1 MSVRLR
7 LTKYEVNSLGLEWR
21 EGDGGRNPKYR
32 LKKDK
37 VNELYK
43 IRGVEKGAKVLIFD
57 IETAPSVGYIWGKWQ
72 QNIHDG
78 QLINEW
84 FMLTWSA
91 KWLFH
96 DEVLNAKLTG
106 KEALKQND
114 KRIAKSIWKLLDE
127 ADILIG
133 HNIKKF
139 DLKKLNARFLL
150 HGLGTP
156 SSFELID
163 TLLHARKSFSVHSN
177 KLDYLAQI
185 LGVGSKV
192 NHDGFSM
199 WDKCYKGDEESLAKM
214 AEYNDGDILI
224 NESVYLEIRPFIKP
238 HPNLGLY
245 IGDDIERCPSCGSDD
260 LKVTGDYYTTTNSYP
275 ELTCGNCGSNS
286 RSRKANKRGSG
297 VLSSLPR

>member
-1 MSVRLR
+1 MSKRIR
-7 LTKYEVNSLGLEWR
+7 LTKYEVKALGLEWR
-21 EGDGGRNPKYR
+21 EGDGSSNPKYR

-72 QNIHDG
+72 QNINDC

-127 ADILIG
+127 ADIIIG

-199 WDKCYKGDEESLAKM
+199 WDKCYKGDEEALAKM
-214 AEYNDGDILI
+214 AEYNNGDILI

-260 LKVTGDYYTTTNSYP
+260 LKITGDYYTTTNSYP
-275 ELTCGNCGSNS
+275 ELTCSNCGSNS
-286 RSRKANKRGSG
+286 RSRKANKRGPG